1 MHYATL
7 VLFATLAVGVHGR
20 PSARTFGSSQ
30 HPEHNIH
37 AHPHNA
43 HNHPF
48 PGAQHDAT
56 NHGVQAGGDSSVSI
70 LVCQVVK
77 LPVGQSGAQPAHAAV
92 GVGSPSVVASSVVS
106 SSQEALSS
114 LNSRVRTAVERIVD
128 PVVVALQNASLW
140 LNRTSQLHLNQSHQH
155 SALHHEHQHDGMVNH
170 AHAAQNNHEHQHQHG
185 AQVNHHGAEGQVQNH
200 HHHQLPQVVPHKAV
214 PMTVVSVPVLVPAV
228 HVGSVPL
235 VNLSASVPGSVDV
248 PSLQFSNPGQ
258 DNATL
263 SAPVNTTAQSA
274 STPADANLLG
284 RTGGLPTAPVTD
296 TTLTRASDVSTPTTL
311 SDIFTIWL
319 RSGTVDD
326 STEATRTSEP
336 TTLFHG
342 PISTSSTSAEAST
355 TGHKS
360 LTTVTL

>member
-7 VLFATLAVGVHGR
+7 FLFATLAMGVHGR
-20 PSARTFGSSQ
+20 TSARTFGSPQ

-37 AHPHNA
+37 AHPHN
-43 HNHPF
+43 HF

-56 NHGVQAGGDSSVSI
+56 HHGVQAGRDSSVSI

-77 LPVGQSGAQPAHAAV
+77 VPVGHSGAQPSHATT
-92 GVGSPSVVASSVVS
+92 GVGSSSVEAASSVVS

-114 LNSRVRTAVERIVD
+114 LNSRVRTAVKHIVD
-128 PVVVALQNASLW
+128 PVVAALQNTSLW

-155 SALHHEHQHDGMVNH
+155 SALHHEHQHAGMVNH
-170 AHAAQNNHEHQHQHG
+170 AHAAHNNHEHQHQHG
-185 AQVNHHGAEGQVQNH
+185 AQVNHHGAQGQVQNH
-200 HHHQLPQVVPHKAV
+200 HHHQLPQVVPNQAV

-235 VNLSASVPGSVDV
+235 VNLSASVPASIDV
-248 PSLQFSNPGQ
+248 PSLQFSYPSQ
-258 DNATL
+258 ENATL
-263 SAPVNTTAQSA
+263 SAPVKATAQPT

-284 RTGGLPTAPVTD
+284 RTGDLPTAPVTD
-296 TTLTRASDVSTPTTL
+296 ITLTQASDVSTPTTL

-326 STEATRTSEP
+326 STEATSTSEP
-336 TTLFHG
+336 TTSFHG
-342 PISTSSTSAEAST
+342 PISTSSTSADAST
-355 TGHKS
+355 TGHKPR
-360 LTTVTL
+360 TTVAL